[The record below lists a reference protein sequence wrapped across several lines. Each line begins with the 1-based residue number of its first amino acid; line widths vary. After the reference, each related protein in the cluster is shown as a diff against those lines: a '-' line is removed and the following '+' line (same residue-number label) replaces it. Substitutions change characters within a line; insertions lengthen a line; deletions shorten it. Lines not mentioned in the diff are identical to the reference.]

1 MMKSF
6 LIICF
11 LVLLTAF
18 LQTQGYLT
26 EDAVDWYKAKTNLDD
41 DLGWGEDEPEEMMVD
56 ALAREQEDD
65 YSNCSCKDECT
76 QLHVSR
82 LPLVV
87 RVSIQGQDGP

>member
-1 MMKSF
+1 MKSF

-11 LVLLTAF
+11 LVLPTAF

-41 DLGWGEDEPEEMMVD
+41 DLSLWEDEPKEMMVD
-56 ALAREQEDD
+56 ALLAQEQEDD
-65 YSNCSCKDECT
+65 YSNCSCKEECT

-87 RVSIQGQDGP
+87 RVSIQGQDFP

>member
-1 MMKSF
+1 MKSF

-11 LVLLTAF
+11 LVLPTAF

-41 DLGWGEDEPEEMMVD
+41 DLGLGEDEPKEMMVD
-56 ALAREQEDD
+56 ALQAQEQEDD
-65 YSNCSCKDECT
+65 YSNCSCKVGCT

-87 RVSIQGQDGP
+87 RVSIQGLDFP